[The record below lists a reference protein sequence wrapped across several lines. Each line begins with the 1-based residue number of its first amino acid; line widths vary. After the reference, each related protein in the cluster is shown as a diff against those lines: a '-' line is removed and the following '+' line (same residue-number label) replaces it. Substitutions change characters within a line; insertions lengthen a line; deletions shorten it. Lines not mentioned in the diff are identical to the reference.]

1 MRAWLQ
7 QAGAWGGVLFISV
20 YCVLQP
26 LGVRS
31 LFFLLTAPMVWDPAT
46 AFALS
51 WAGTVAA
58 SIAAF
63 GFARFVAR
71 GWVQRRLPPGI
82 LRLDERLASRGL
94 RTVLLLRLLFY
105 TAPTLQFALG
115 VSRVRLGPFV
125 AGTILGVVPF
135 TVLMTVLGDANQR
148 LARSAADFDLALG
161 SIWSAH
167 TRDHGRDPD
176 RYFPSDSEVA
186 RQALVR
192 KCRPRESKP
201 GAGVMNESFQFLPL
215 RSICWLFTS
224 GILLSAQPASAEVS
238 CNQREAPGLFVDLF
252 GSTRIYPNADAA
264 RIGLGI
270 GAMWGEGAYGSN

>member
-1 MRAWLQ
+1 MRVRLALLVVAICIGVWLHASGTLASIDPAAMRAWLQ
-7 QAGAWGGVLFISV
+7 QAGAWGGVLFISA

-26 LGVRS
+26 VGVRS
-31 LFFLLTAPMVWDPAT
+31 LFFLLTAPMVWDPAS

-82 LRLDERLASRGL
+82 LRLDERLAARGL

-135 TVLMTVLGDANQR
+135 TVLMTVLGMQINAW
-148 LARSAADFDLALG
+148 LAAQPISTWPWDRFG
-161 SIWSAH
+161 PAH
-167 TRDHGRDPD
+167 TRR
-176 RYFPSDSEVA
+176 SMVALLTADSSFLIRRWQGKLSFEE
-186 RQALVR
+186 
-192 KCRPRESKP
+192 CR
-201 GAGVMNESFQFLPL
+201 
-215 RSICWLFTS
+215 
-224 GILLSAQPASAEVS
+224 
-238 CNQREAPGLFVDLF
+238 
-252 GSTRIYPNADAA
+252 
-264 RIGLGI
+264 
-270 GAMWGEGAYGSN
+270 

>member
-1 MRAWLQ
+1 MRVRLALFLAAICIGGWLYASGTYASIDAAAMLAWLQ
-7 QAGAWGGVLFISV
+7 EAGAWGGVLFISA

-31 LFFLLTAPMVWDPAT
+31 LFFLLTAPVIWDPAT

-82 LRLDERLASRGL
+82 RRLDDRLASSGL
-94 RTVLLLRLLFY
+94 RTVLLLRLFFY

-135 TVLMTVLGDANQR
+135 TVLMTLLGIQINAW
-148 LARSAADFDLALG
+148 LA
-161 SIWSAH
+161 AH
-167 TRDHGRDPD
+167 PISTWPWD
-176 RYFPSDSEVA
+176 RYGT
-186 RQALVR
+186 L
-192 KCRPRESKP
+192 
-201 GAGVMNESFQFLPL
+201 
-215 RSICWLFTS
+215 
-224 GILLSAQPASAEVS
+224 ILLTLGAIPTAAFLLIRRWQGKLSFE
-238 CNQREAPGLFVDLF
+238 
-252 GSTRIYPNADAA
+252 NA
-264 RIGLGI
+264 GK
-270 GAMWGEGAYGSN
+270 